1 VNKVDRKVDKKVDS
15 LLIHQYRHQTG
26 RRQSSIRKNKAQR
39 EVLQKGIRGI
49 SEDKEDKGD
58 KGGMRGIRRIRRI
71 RGIRKSQF
79 IHQYRHQTGRR
90 QSPIRKKEG
99 AEGSVPR
106 GDKGDKGG

>member
-1 VNKVDRKVDKKVDS
+1 MLQIPREMDGSPREMD
-15 LLIHQYRHQTG
+15 G
-26 RRQSSIRKNKAQR
+26 RWTRNPREIGVIRG
-39 EVLQKGIRGI
+39 GIRG
-49 SEDKEDKGD
+49 
-58 KGGMRGIRRIRRI
+58 IRRI

-99 AEGSVPR
+99 TEGSVPR

>member
-1 VNKVDRKVDKKVDS
+1 MDKKVDS

-26 RRQSSIRKNKAQR
+26 RRQSSIRKKKAQR

-49 SEDKEDKGD
+49 REDKEDKGD
-58 KGGMRGIRRIRRI
+58 KGGIRGIRRI
-71 RGIRKSQF
+71 RGIRKSQL